1 MLKKTITYNDYH
13 GEERTEDFYF
23 NLTQSE
29 LTEMELS
36 KKGGMV
42 ATMEKVI
49 SEKDTPKLMQLFK
62 QIIAQS
68 YGEKSPD
75 GRKFMKSPEILE
87 DFEQTLAYDKLFM
100 ELATDADKASEFI
113 NGIMP
118 THVLDPKEEQD
129 ARIDRLKEIERSNR
143 EK

>member
-42 ATMEKVI
+42 ATMEKII

-62 QIIAQS
+62 QIISQS

-75 GRKFMKSPEILE
+75 GRKFMKSPEIFE
-87 DFEQTLAYDKLFM
+87 DFEQTLAYDKLFI